1 MARHANRLTVRGVA
15 AESRPGM
22 YSDGG
27 GLYLAIARGGS
38 KSWIYR
44 FMLHGRSR
52 DMGLG
57 GIDVVSLS
65 EAREKALEAR
75 KVLKAGTDPIEDR
88 KAQRAQLA
96 VDAISA
102 RTFQYCADKYIAS
115 HETGWRNPKHRA
127 QWRNTLAT
135 YAFPVFGDVPVDAV
149 DTAMVTE
156 VIEPIWA
163 TKTETATRVRGRIEA
178 ILDWAKARGYRAGEN
193 PARWRGHLEN
203 LLPKASKVRKVKHH
217 AALPYEDIA
226 AFTKALRER
235 DSIAARGLEFL
246 ILTAARPGEVT
257 NAQWNEVNLDK
268 AEWTIPGERM
278 KSGGQHRVPLSRAAV
293 AVLRDMEKVRT
304 SDFVFPG
311 QRDGRPLWTDAL
323 RRLLERMGHGGLTS
337 HGFRSTFRDWAAERT
352 AFPGEV
358 AEAALAHT
366 VGNKVEAAYRR
377 GDLFDKRRK
386 LMEAWAVFCSTEHD
400 DDGKVVPIKGVN
412 DAVSMGGR
420 S

>member
-1 MARHANRLTVRGVA
+1 MARQTEKLTVRGVA
-15 AESRPGM
+15 AEDRPGM
-22 YSDGG
+22 YSDDR
-27 GLYLAIARGGS
+27 GLYLQVARGGS

-44 FMLHGRSR
+44 FMLRGRSR

-57 GIDVVSLS
+57 GIDVVTLA
-65 EAREKALEAR
+65 EARDSALEAR
-75 KVLKAGTDPIEDR
+75 KLVKAGIDPIENR
-88 KAQRAQLA
+88 SARRAQQQA
-96 VDAISA
+96 VDAASA
-102 RTFQYCADKYIAS
+102 RTFRDCAENFITS
-115 HETGWRNPKHRA
+115 HEKGWRNPKHRA

-149 DTAMVTE
+149 NTAMVTE

-163 TKTETATRVRGRIEA
+163 TKTETATRLRGRIEA
-178 ILDWAKARGYRAGEN
+178 ILDWAKARGYRTGEN

-226 AFTKALRER
+226 AFTKALRGR
-235 DSIAARGLEFL
+235 DGVAAYGLEFV

-257 NAQWNEVNLDK
+257 GARWDEVNLEK
-268 AEWTIPGERM
+268 AVWTIPGDRM
-278 KSGGQHRVPLSRAAV
+278 KSGDEHRVPLSPSAV
-293 AVLRDMEKVRT
+293 AVLREMEKVRM

-311 QRDGRPLWTDAL
+311 QRDGQPLWTDAL
-323 RRLLERMGHGGLTS
+323 RRLLERMGHAGLTT

-352 AFPGEV
+352 AYPGEV

-386 LMEAWAVFCSTEHD
+386 LMEAWAAYCDQEPEGD
-400 DDGKVVPIKGVN
+400 VVGFRRTM
-412 DAVSMGGR
+412 A
-420 S
+420 

>member
-1 MARHANRLTVRGVA
+1 MARQTNRLTVRGIT
-15 AESRPGM
+15 AENRPGM
-22 YSDGG
+22 YADGG
-27 GLYLAIARGGS
+27 GLYLQVARGGS
-38 KSWIYR
+38 KSWVCR
-44 FMLHGRSR
+44 FMLRRKSR

-57 GIDVVSLS
+57 GIDVVSLA
-65 EAREKALEAR
+65 EARERALAAR
-75 KVLKAGTDPIEDR
+75 KLVKDGIDPIDAR
-88 KAQRAQLA
+88 KAQRAQYA
-96 VDAISA
+96 VDAVSG
-102 RTFQYCADKYIAS
+102 RTFEDCANKYIAS
-115 HETGWRNPKHRA
+115 HEKGWRNPKHRD
-127 QWRNTLAT
+127 QWRNTLTT
-135 YAFPVFGDVPVDAV
+135 YAYPVCGDVPVDAV

-178 ILDWAKARGYRAGEN
+178 ILDWAKARGYRSGEN

-217 AALPYEDIA
+217 AALPYEDVST
-226 AFTKALRER
+226 FTKALRA
-235 DSIAARGLEFL
+235 SAGVSARALEFQ

-257 NAQWNEVNLDK
+257 NAQWSEINLDK
-268 AEWTIPGERM
+268 AEWTIPGDRM
-278 KSGGQHRVPLSRAAV
+278 KSGEQHRVPLSPAAV
-293 AVLRDMEKVRT
+293 AVLRDMDKVRT

-377 GDLFDKRRK
+377 GDLFDKRRR
-386 LMEAWAVFCSTEHD
+386 LMDAWAGYCAEGPQGD
-400 DDGKVVPIKGVN
+400 VVQFKAP
-412 DAVSMGGR
+412 A
-420 S
+420 

>member
-1 MARHANRLTVRGVA
+1 MSRQTNKLTARAVA
-15 AESRPGM
+15 AVKLPGL

-27 GLYLAIARGGS
+27 GLYLQVARGGS
-38 KSWIYR
+38 KSWVYR
-44 FMLHGRSR
+44 FMLRRRSR

-57 GIDVVSLS
+57 GIDVVSLA

-75 KVLKAGTDPIEDR
+75 RLVKAGIDPVEKR
-88 KAQRAQLA
+88 RAQRTRNAADA
-96 VDAISA
+96 VASL
-102 RTFQYCADKYIAS
+102 TFRECAEKFIAS
-115 HETGWRNPKHRA
+115 HEKGWRNPKHRA

-156 VIEPIWA
+156 VIEPIWS
-163 TKTETATRVRGRIEA
+163 TKTETATRLRGRIEA
-178 ILDWAKARGYRAGEN
+178 ILDWAKAREYRTGEN

-226 AFTKALRER
+226 TFTKALRER
-235 DSIAARGLEFL
+235 DGVSARGLEFL

-257 NAQWNEVNLDK
+257 GARWDEVDLDK
-268 AEWTIPGERM
+268 EEWTVSGERM
-278 KSGGQHRVPLSRAAV
+278 KSGVMHRVPLSPAAV
-293 AVLRDMEKVRT
+293 AVLREMETMRVN
-304 SDFVFPG
+304 DFVFPG
-311 QRDGRPLWTDAL
+311 QRGAQPLWSDAL
-323 RRLLERMGHGGLTS
+323 RRLLERMGHAGLTT

-377 GDLFDKRRK
+377 GDLLDKWRK
-386 LMEAWAVFCSTEHD
+386 LMEAWAAFCDHGPE
-400 DDGKVVPIKGVN
+400 GGVVQFRRTANLDP
-412 DAVSMGGR
+412 D
-420 S
+420 

>member
-1 MARHANRLTVRGVA
+1 MARQTQKLTTRAVSAAKRRGLH
-15 AESRPGM
+15 
-22 YSDGG
+22 SDGG
-27 GLYLAIARGGS
+27 GLYLQIARGGS
-38 KSWIYR
+38 KSWLYR
-44 FMLHGRSR
+44 FMLRRKSR

-65 EAREKALEAR
+65 EARETALAAR
-75 KVLKAGTDPIEDR
+75 KLVKAGIDPIDNR

-96 VDAISA
+96 VDAVSG
-102 RTFQYCADKYIAS
+102 RTFKDCAEKYIAS
-115 HETGWRNPKHRA
+115 HEKGWRNPKHRD
-127 QWRNTLAT
+127 QWRNTLTT
-135 YAFPVFGDVPVDAV
+135 YAYPIFGDVSVGAV

-178 ILDWAKARGYRAGEN
+178 VLDWAKARGYRAGEN
-193 PARWRGHLEN
+193 SARWRGHLEN

-226 AFTKALRER
+226 TFTKALRER
-235 DSIAARGLEFL
+235 EGVSARGLEFL

-257 NAQWNEVNLDK
+257 NATWDEVNLDK
-268 AEWTIPGERM
+268 AEWTVPSERM
-278 KSGGQHRVPLSRAAV
+278 KSGVVHRVPLSLAAV
-293 AVLRDMEKVRT
+293 AVLRDMDKVRT

-352 AFPGEV
+352 GVPGDV

-377 GDLFDKRRK
+377 GDLFDKRRR
-386 LMEAWAVFCSTEHD
+386 LMDMWAEYCAE
-400 DDGKVVPIKGVN
+400 GPKGGVLEFRRTP
-412 DAVSMGGR
+412 A
-420 S
+420 

>member
-1 MARHANRLTVRGVA
+1 MSRQTNKLTARAVA
-15 AESRPGM
+15 AQDRPGL

-27 GLYLAIARGGS
+27 GLYLQVARGGS
-38 KSWIYR
+38 KSWVYR
-44 FMLHGRSR
+44 FMLRRRSR
-52 DMGLG
+52 DMGLS
-57 GIDVVSLS
+57 GIDVVSLA

-75 KVLKAGTDPIEDR
+75 KLVKAGIDPIEDR
-88 KAQRAQLA
+88 NAQRARLA
-96 VDAISA
+96 VDTASS
-102 RTFQYCADKYIAS
+102 RTFQDCAEKFIAS
-115 HETGWRNPKHRA
+115 HEKGWRNPKHRA

-163 TKTETATRVRGRIEA
+163 TKTETATRLRGRIEA
-178 ILDWAKARGYRAGEN
+178 ILDWAKARGYRTGEN
-193 PARWRGHLEN
+193 PARWRGHVEN
-203 LLPKASKVRKVKHH
+203 LLPKASKVRKVRHH

-235 DSIAARGLEFL
+235 DGVSARGLEFL

-257 NAQWNEVNLDK
+257 NARWDEVDLDK

-278 KSGGQHRVPLSRAAV
+278 KSGVLHRVPLSPAAV
-293 AVLRDMEKVRT
+293 AVLRSMEDARI
-304 SDFVFPG
+304 SDFIFPG

-337 HGFRSTFRDWAAERT
+337 HGFRSTFRDWAAEGT

-386 LMEAWAVFCSTEHD
+386 LMEGWATYCAEGPQGDIIQFRRTSNGD
-400 DDGKVVPIKGVN
+400 PN
-412 DAVSMGGR
+412 
-420 S
+420 

>member
-1 MARHANRLTVRGVA
+1 MARQTQKLTARAVA
-15 AESRPGM
+15 AAKKPGL

-27 GLYLAIARGGS
+27 GLNLQVARGGS

-44 FMLHGRSR
+44 FMLRGRSR

-57 GIDVVSLS
+57 GVDVVSLA
-65 EAREKALEAR
+65 EAREKALGAR
-75 KVLKAGTDPIEDR
+75 KLVKAGIDAIEDR
-88 KAQRAQLA
+88 DAQRAQQEI
-96 VDAISA
+96 DAASS
-102 RTFQYCADKYIAS
+102 RTFRDCAEKFITS
-115 HETGWRNPKHRA
+115 HEKSWRNPKHRA
-127 QWRNTLAT
+127 QWRNTLST
-135 YAFPVFGDVPVDAV
+135 YAFPVFGDVSVDAV

-163 TKTETATRVRGRIEA
+163 TKTETATRLRGRIEA
-178 ILDWAKARGYRAGEN
+178 ILDWAKAREYRTGEN

-203 LLPKASKVRKVKHH
+203 LLPKAAKVRKVKHH
-217 AALPYEDIA
+217 AALPYEDVA
-226 AFTKALRER
+226 TFTKSLRER
-235 DSIAARGLEFL
+235 DGVSARGLEFL

-257 NAQWNEVNLDK
+257 GARWDEVDLDK
-268 AEWTIPGERM
+268 SEWTIPGERM
-278 KSGGQHRVPLSRAAV
+278 KSGVQHRVPLPPAAV
-293 AVLRDMEKVRT
+293 GVLREMETVRVN
-304 SDFVFPG
+304 DFVFPG

-323 RRLLERMGHGGLTS
+323 RRLLERMGHRELTT

-386 LMEAWAVFCSTEHD
+386 LMVAWGGFCDHGPECC
-400 DDGKVVPIKGVN
+400 VVEFL
-412 DAVSMGGR
+412 R
-420 S
+420 SSNGDPV